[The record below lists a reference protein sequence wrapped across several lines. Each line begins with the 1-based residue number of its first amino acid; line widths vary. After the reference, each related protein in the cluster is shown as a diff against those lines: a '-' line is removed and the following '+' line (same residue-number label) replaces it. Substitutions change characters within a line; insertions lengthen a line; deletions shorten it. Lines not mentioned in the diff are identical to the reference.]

1 LREAETTGDIAIR
14 TLVRTEIR
22 SLMPSYD
29 DRKDRL
35 LAAAARTFAA
45 RGFAGTS
52 MRDLARASAMSLA
65 GMYYYVHGKDDLLF
79 QIQKDCFERVLAGG
93 KAAIARETSPE
104 ARLEAFIRHHVTF
117 FATHMAEM
125 KVLAHEAESLSGE
138 MLKDVRRIKRAY
150 VDLLLSLLA
159 ALDGQGAEGRRRRDV
174 AAYTL
179 FGMMNWIYTWYD
191 PAGPVGMDEL
201 AEHITRLFLNGY
213 QVEVSA
219 P

>member
-1 LREAETTGDIAIR
+1 
-14 TLVRTEIR
+14 
-22 SLMPSYD
+22 MPSYD

-52 MRDLARASAMSLA
+52 MRDLARASTMSLA
-65 GMYYYVHGKDDLLF
+65 GMYYYVRGKDDLLF
-79 QIQKDCFERVLAGG
+79 QIQKGCFDQVLAGG

-138 MLKDVRRIKRAY
+138 LLKDVRRLKRAY
-150 VDLLLSLLA
+150 VDLLLGLLA
-159 ALDGQGAEGRRRRDV
+159 ALDGQGAEGRLRRDV

-191 PAGPVGMDEL
+191 PAGPVGVGEL

-219 P
+219 S

>member
-1 LREAETTGDIAIR
+1 
-14 TLVRTEIR
+14 
-22 SLMPSYD
+22 MPSYEN
-29 DRKDRL
+29 RKDRL

-65 GMYYYVHGKDDLLF
+65 GMYYYVRGKDDLLF
-79 QIQKDCFERVLAGG
+79 QIQKACFEQVLAGG
-93 KAAIARETSPE
+93 KDWVARETSPE
-104 ARLEAFIRHHVTF
+104 SRLEAFIRHHVTF

-125 KVLAHEAESLSGE
+125 KVLAHEAESLPGE

-150 VDLLLSLLA
+150 VDLLLGLLA

-191 PAGPVGMDEL
+191 PAGPVGVDEL
-201 AEHITRLFLNGY
+201 AEQITRLFLNGY

-219 P
+219 S

>member
-1 LREAETTGDIAIR
+1 
-14 TLVRTEIR
+14 
-22 SLMPSYD
+22 MPSYD

-45 RGFAGTS
+45 KGFAGTS

-65 GMYYYVHGKDDLLF
+65 GMYYYVRGKDDLLY
-79 QIQKDCFERVLAGG
+79 QIQKGCFEQVIAGG
-93 KAAIARETSPE
+93 KGAAQRETSPE

-138 MLKDVRRIKRAY
+138 MLKDVRRTKRAY
-150 VDLLLSLLA
+150 VDLLLGLLA

-191 PAGPVGMDEL
+191 ESGPVSPNEL
-201 AEHITRLFLNGY
+201 AEQIARLFLNGY

-219 P
+219 S

>member
-1 LREAETTGDIAIR
+1 
-14 TLVRTEIR
+14 
-22 SLMPSYD
+22 
-29 DRKDRL
+29 
-35 LAAAARTFAA
+35 
-45 RGFAGTS
+45 
-52 MRDLARASAMSLA
+52 
-65 GMYYYVHGKDDLLF
+65 MYYYVRGKDDLLF
-79 QIQKDCFERVLAGG
+79 QIQKGCFEQVLAGG
-93 KAAIARETSPE
+93 KGAVARAIAPE

-138 MLKDVRRIKRAY
+138 MLKDVRRTKRAY
-150 VDLLLSLLA
+150 VDLLLGLLA

-219 P
+219 S